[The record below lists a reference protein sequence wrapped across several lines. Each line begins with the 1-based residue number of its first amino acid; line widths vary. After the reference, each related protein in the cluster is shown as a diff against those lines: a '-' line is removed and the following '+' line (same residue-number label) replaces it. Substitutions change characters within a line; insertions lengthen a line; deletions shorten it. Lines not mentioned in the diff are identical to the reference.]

1 MHFGPYG
8 GPNASLDGPN
18 PCRCERFSFSLACV
32 VVRNRLASR
41 TAGLLALA
49 ALAVGCGSS
58 SGDPDAEVI
67 AVATTTHVAD
77 LVRSVA
83 GERVDVRQ
91 FLTPGADPHAYEP
104 RPSDAQAVADAAVVF
119 ESGGDVDDWLGGVI
133 ENAGGNA
140 EVVTLLEQVEP
151 VADEDADPHWW
162 QDPRNAIAAVEV
174 IASALAEADPVGAE
188 AYRLGAR
195 RYIERL
201 KRLDE
206 EIARC
211 MDAVPAADRK
221 LVTTHDSY
229 GYFAERY
236 DVEILGAL
244 IPSRSSQAQPSAG
257 ETAELIDQIESEE
270 IEAIFPE
277 SAIDPAL
284 EEAVADETGAVVG
297 GALWADSLG
306 PEGSGAET
314 YVEALA
320 ADAEALAEGFTGGD
334 ASCRIAT

>member
-1 MHFGPYG
+1 
-8 GPNASLDGPN
+8 
-18 PCRCERFSFSLACV
+18 
-32 VVRNRLASR
+32 VRNRPAST

-49 ALAVGCGSS
+49 ALAAGCGSTDA
-58 SGDPDAEVI
+58 DPDAEVT

-77 LVRSVA
+77 LVRNVG
-83 GERVDVRQ
+83 GERVDARQ

-119 ESGGDVDDWLGGVI
+119 ESGGDLDDWLGGVI
-133 ENAGGNA
+133 ENAGGDA
-140 EVVTLLEQVEP
+140 EVVTLLERVEP
-151 VADEDADPHWW
+151 TADEDTDPHWW
-162 QDPRNAIAAVEV
+162 QDPTNAIAAVEV
-174 IASALAEADPVGAE
+174 IASALAEADPAGAE

-201 KRLDE
+201 ERLDE

-211 MDAVPAADRK
+211 MEAIPAADRK

-236 DVEILGAL
+236 DIEIVGAL

-257 ETAELIDQIESEE
+257 ETAQLIDQIESEGT
-270 IEAIFPE
+270 EAIFPE

-284 EEAVADETGAVVG
+284 EEAVADETGADVG

-314 YVEALA
+314 YVQALA
-320 ADAEALAEGFTGGD
+320 SDAETVAEGFTSGD
-334 ASCRIAT
+334 ADCRITA